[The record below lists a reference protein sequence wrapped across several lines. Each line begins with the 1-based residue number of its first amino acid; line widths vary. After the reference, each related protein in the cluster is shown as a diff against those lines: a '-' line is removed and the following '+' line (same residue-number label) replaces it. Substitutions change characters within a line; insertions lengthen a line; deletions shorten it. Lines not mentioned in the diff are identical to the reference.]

1 MIPQLLAD
9 PFLLFGGLGL
19 FSGLIGLLLTI
30 FWLWMLIDAITNTAI
45 QGTEKIV
52 WVLVI
57 IFTHIL
63 GALIYYF
70 VARGGRSRPLV

>member
-1 MIPQLLAD
+1 MLG
-9 PFLLFGGLGL
+9 FFGLFGLV
-19 FSGLIGLLLTI
+19 GLLLSV

-63 GALIYYF
+63 GAVVYFLI
-70 VARGGRSRPLV
+70 ARGGRPRPLV